1 MQISLR
7 SQMIAGTT
15 AFVGATAIAM
25 TPVAPAISIPSIS
38 TAKLGVAMAAFVN
51 PLAEVLGTGNM
62 ILNYVLNGNYS
73 TDALDSG
80 LSNWGPYANLG
91 PGLVTPTV
99 PPVVVVPAGIGPVTN
114 AGLTF
119 GLLPDLSGYGP
130 AINAV
135 GIIPDFLGNP
145 FPILTQV
152 VNNQLGYITTAL
164 EAVGAVAGA
173 AVNVLWTP
181 VQLAFEITTLVL
193 SGNIALIPTAIAEAV
208 SQVVTG
214 FQIAAGA
221 VVNSA
226 TEIVSNVIAK
236 ATAVAGTIVAEAPL
250 LLEAVSG
257 QFALVANSVQN
268 TIENVAGELAAGD
281 IEGTWNAAVEGLLGP
296 SGIPGTLVNL
306 TLGAGIQVSPDIAPL
321 TPGTLVPSTRVVV
334 QTTGQALAGAL
345 AQTAPVTAASVR
357 AEAAPAAAVAAE
369 AAPAAEATAGDN
381 SAAAEESTTAAPAA
395 SAAADDSTS
404 SDAPKKASKAGA
416 VRAGR

>member
-7 SQMIAGTT
+7 SQMIAGST
-15 AFVGATAIAM
+15 ALVGATAIAM
-25 TPVAPAISIPSIS
+25 TPVAPAVSIPSIS

-73 TDALDSG
+73 TDPASGG
-80 LSNWGPYANLG
+80 LSNWGPYSNLG
-91 PGLVTPTV
+91 PGYVLPDGTV
-99 PPVVVVPAGIGPVTN
+99 LINDGAIGPVTN

-135 GIIPDFLGNP
+135 GIIPDFLGSP

-152 VNNQLGYITTAL
+152 VNNQLGYITLAL

-221 VVNSA
+221 VVNSEPRSSA
-226 TEIVSNVIAK
+226 TSSPRPRPWPAPSWRRPHCFSRLFRVSSRWSPTQCRTPSRTWRVHWQP
-236 ATAVAGTIVAEAPL
+236 ATSRARGTPPL
-250 LLEAVSG
+250 RACWARAVS
-257 QFALVANSVQN
+257 
-268 TIENVAGELAAGD
+268 
-281 IEGTWNAAVEGLLGP
+281 P
-296 SGIPGTLVNL
+296 
-306 TLGAGIQVSPDIAPL
+306 APW
-321 TPGTLVPSTRVVV
+321 
-334 QTTGQALAGAL
+334 
-345 AQTAPVTAASVR
+345 
-357 AEAAPAAAVAAE
+357 
-369 AAPAAEATAGDN
+369 
-381 SAAAEESTTAAPAA
+381 
-395 SAAADDSTS
+395 
-404 SDAPKKASKAGA
+404 
-416 VRAGR
+416 

>member
-7 SQMIAGTT
+7 SQMIAGST
-15 AFVGATAIAM
+15 ALVGATAIAM
-25 TPVAPAISIPSIS
+25 TPVAPAVSIPSIS

-73 TDALDSG
+73 TDPASGG
-80 LSNWGPYANLG
+80 LSNWGPYSNLG
-91 PGLVTPTV
+91 PGYVLPDGTV
-99 PPVVVVPAGIGPVTN
+99 LINDGAIGPVTN

-135 GIIPDFLGNP
+135 GIIPDFLGSP

-152 VNNQLGYITTAL
+152 VNNQLGYSTLAL

-268 TIENVAGELAAGD
+268 TIENVAGALAAGD

-306 TLGAGIQVSPDIAPL
+306 TLGAGIQVSPDIAPT
-321 TPGTLVPSTRVVV
+321 TPGTLVPSTRVLV
-334 QTTGQALAGAL
+334 QTTGQALSGAL
-345 AQTAPVTAASVR
+345 AQTAPVTAASAR
-357 AEAAPAAAVAAE
+357 AAATAASVDAVE
-369 AAPAAEATAGDN
+369 AAPAAEATAGDS
-381 SAAAEESTTAAPAA
+381 SAAAEESTTAAQAA

-404 SDAPKKASKAGA
+404 SDAPKASKAGA
-416 VRAGR
+416 ARAGR